1 MDLKARPH
9 QVNPEAPFENDLLKR
24 EPEIRNLTVL
34 LQHVPPP
41 FVLAVNGR
49 WGAGKTTFINRWA
62 AHLRK
67 EKFLVLNFNAWTT
80 DFSEDPLVAFLGEM
94 NQGLSEYLT
103 QDKQRKEVW
112 EKCKKAGGELVRRGI
127 PLLVRLGTNGLLS
140 GSEVIRDEAMD
151 ALGDAATDAVKAY
164 EKTKSAISE
173 FKLLLTKVL
182 ADATQQTPL
191 VIFVDELD
199 RCRPTYAIQLLERIK
214 HLFDQAGVVF
224 VLSLDREQLC
234 HSIRAVYGE
243 GLDAAGYLRRFID
256 VEYSLAKPDPN
267 DYIEQLKESF
277 GLSEHFRA
285 RSQSSEL
292 QDDWEY
298 LAKTLV
304 WLTDTFS
311 LSLRDLEQLFA
322 RVNLVLRATPTNTF
336 FYPALLAFLIVV
348 RDRQADRY
356 TAFVQEHGKLAPM
369 LEYLHSISDGMRI
382 GDNYHIAVLEGC
394 LISAKKEQEDAG
406 AALVKHNVEL
416 KRENADY
423 PTQEYSRIVTLAAQ
437 NPGGRSRHLPLRDL
451 VAKIEM
457 LKQFNFPQRQEAPP
471 PAQ

>member
-1 MDLKARPH
+1 MDLKARPY
-9 QVNPEAPFENDLLKR
+9 QVNPAAPFENDLLKR
-24 EPEIRNLTVL
+24 APEILNLTVL

-94 NQGLSEYLT
+94 NEGLSEYLM
-103 QDKQRKEVW
+103 QDKQRIEVW

-127 PLLVRLGTNGLLS
+127 PLAVRIGTGGLLS
-140 GSEVIRDEAMD
+140 GSELVRDEAMD

-173 FKLLLTKVL
+173 FKVLLTKVL

-267 DYIEQLKESF
+267 DYIKQLKESF
-277 GLSEHFRA
+277 GLVDYFRA
-285 RSQSSEL
+285 RERYGEL
-292 QDDWEY
+292 RYDWEH
-298 LAKTLV
+298 LSHTLS
-304 WLTDTFS
+304 WLTDKFHLT
-311 LSLRDLEQLFA
+311 LREVEQLFA
-322 RVNLVLRATPTNTF
+322 RINLVLRATPENVF
-336 FYPALLAFLIVV
+336 VYPALLAFLLVLRDKKPDLYRDFITDTGKFVPTWDLLRSLV
-348 RDRQADRY
+348 R
-356 TAFVQEHGKLAPM
+356 TPPQENFHA
-369 LEYLHSISDGMRI
+369 
-382 GDNYHIAVLEGC
+382 AVLEGL
-394 LISAKKEQEDAG
+394 LIAAKS
-406 AALVKHNVEL
+406 
-416 KRENADY
+416 ENADAAAAV
-423 PTQEYSRIVTLAAQ
+423 EHHKAMLDDENASHESRRHSQTVLAAAQ
-437 NPGGRSRHLPLRDL
+437 RPGGYGTGLPLNDL
-451 VAKIEM
+451 VQRIEM
-457 LKQFNFPQRQEAPP
+457 LKQFSFPQRERNSSHEQ
-471 PAQ
+471 

>member
-1 MDLKARPH
+1 MDLKARPY
-9 QVNPEAPFENDLLKR
+9 QVNPAAPFENDLLKR
-24 EPEIRNLTVL
+24 EPEILNLTVL

-67 EKFLVLNFNAWTT
+67 ERFLVLNFNAWTT

-103 QDKQRKEVW
+103 QNEKRKEVW
-112 EKCKKAGGELVRRGI
+112 EKCKQAAGELVRRGI
-127 PLLVRLGTNGLLS
+127 PLAVRIGTNGLLS
-140 GSEVIRDEAMD
+140 GSEGIRDEAVD
-151 ALGDAATDAVKAY
+151 ALGDAATDAVQAY

-173 FKLLLTKVL
+173 FKVLLTKVL

-234 HSIRAVYGE
+234 HSIRAVYGQ

-256 VEYSLAKPDPN
+256 VEYALATPDPK

-277 GLSEHFRA
+277 GLVEYFQA
-285 RSQSSEL
+285 REKYDSL
-292 QDDWEY
+292 RYDWEH
-298 LAKTLV
+298 LANTLG
-304 WLTDTFS
+304 WLAETFN
-311 LSLRDLEQLFA
+311 LTLRDVEQLFA
-322 RVNLVLRATPTNTF
+322 RINLVLRATPEDVF
-336 FYPALLAFLIVV
+336 VYPALLAFLLVL
-348 RDRQADRY
+348 RDKRPALYQDFITDTGTLTPALELLRSL
-356 TAFVQEHGKLAPM
+356 LAAPRK
-369 LEYLHSISDGMRI
+369 ENFHA
-382 GDNYHIAVLEGC
+382 AVLEGL
-394 LISAKKEQEDAG
+394 LIAAKAG
-406 AALVKHNVEL
+406 APEASAAIDHHKVVLNDDS
-416 KRENADY
+416 A
-423 PTQEYSRIVTLAAQ
+423 EYESRRHSEVVLDAAQ
-437 NPGGRSRHLPLRDL
+437 RPGGRGRGLPLTDL
-451 VAKIEM
+451 IQRIEM

>member
-1 MDLKARPH
+1 MDLKARPY
-9 QVNPEAPFENDLLKR
+9 QVNPAAPFENDLLKR
-24 EPEIRNLTVL
+24 APEILNLTVL

-94 NQGLSEYLT
+94 NEGLSEYLT
-103 QDKQRKEVW
+103 QDKQRIEVW

-127 PLLVRLGTNGLLS
+127 PLAVRIGTGGLLS
-140 GSEVIRDEAMD
+140 GSELVRDEAMD

-173 FKLLLTKVL
+173 FKVLLTKVL
-182 ADATQQTPL
+182 ADAPQQTPL

-277 GLSEHFRA
+277 GLVDYFRA
-285 RSQSSEL
+285 RERYGEL
-292 QDDWEY
+292 RYDWEH
-298 LAKTLV
+298 LSHTLS
-304 WLTDTFS
+304 WLTDKFHLT
-311 LSLRDLEQLFA
+311 LREVEQLFA
-322 RVNLVLRATPTNTF
+322 RINLVLRATPENVF
-336 FYPALLAFLIVV
+336 AYPALLAFLLVL
-348 RDRQADRY
+348 RDKKPDLYRDFITDTGKFAPTWDFLRSLER
-356 TAFVQEHGKLAPM
+356 TPPQENFHA
-369 LEYLHSISDGMRI
+369 
-382 GDNYHIAVLEGC
+382 AVLEGL
-394 LISAKKEQEDAG
+394 LIAAKS
-406 AALVKHNVEL
+406 
-416 KRENADY
+416 ENADAAAAFEHHKAMLHDEN
-423 PTQEYSRIVTLAAQ
+423 TSHESRRHSQTVLAAAQ
-437 NPGGRSRHLPLRDL
+437 RPGGYGTGLPLNDL
-451 VAKIEM
+451 VQRIEM
-457 LKQFNFPQRQEAPP
+457 LKQFSFPQRERDSSHEQ
-471 PAQ
+471 